1 MPKREKRPEYLNLPE
16 DVGGMYV
23 EKTPALLSLSK
34 SELELSDFKLL
45 DLYLGRIDSH
55 DIEHNVVVL
64 EKGAIENALGV
75 DRIRKEDLKKR
86 LIHLMQPVSIDDDDD
101 GCKLI
106 PLFDCAIMQRDDA
119 GTWTVLMQCT
129 HSAAKY
135 IFTKDALRYL
145 PYYIRDIIN
154 LQSRYS
160 YVLYLYLKDNRFR
173 RSWDIEIE
181 EIKNIMRVRGASYE
195 QFKEFNKKILKLC
208 QNEINTKTSITF
220 DYEPSCRKGRKFTK
234 IKFTIISDTSGD
246 TPLAT
251 EQSESVMLNDISAMT
266 DVSTEET
273 DKRRY
278 WAEVFGGNDT
288 LAALCEITR
297 YEFSKSEIE
306 YIAAILQRVP
316 LSDRKQLLNEVY
328 CNMSRYEVGVKNR
341 VNYLS
346 EALKKEIVKRNKEGK
361 EEYLGSGYSS
371 FSIKEWYEQAESYDP
386 EKIGFKED
394 E

>member
-1 MPKREKRPEYLNLPE
+1 
-16 DVGGMYV
+16 MYV

-86 LIHLMQPVSIDDDDD
+86 LIHLMQPVAIDDDDD

-173 RSWDIEIE
+173 RSWEIDIEE
-181 EIKNIMRVRGASYE
+181 LKNVMRVRGASYA

-208 QNEINTKTSITF
+208 QNEINSKTSINF
-220 DYEPSCRKGRKFTK
+220 DYEPSCRRGRKFTK
-234 IKFTIISDTSGD
+234 VKFTIIKDISGD
-246 TPLAT
+246 TPLLT
-251 EQSESVMLNDISAMT
+251 EPVVVSEISALSQVEVPA
-266 DVSTEET
+266 DETE
-273 DKRRY
+273 KHKY
-278 WAEVFGGNDT
+278 WAEVFNGNEI
-288 LAALCEITR
+288 LAALCEVTK
-297 YEFSKSEIE
+297 YEFSKKEIE

-316 LSDRKQLLNEVY
+316 IGDRKQLLNEVY
-328 CNMSRYEVGVKNR
+328 CNMSRYEIGVKNR

-346 EALKKEIVKRNKEGK
+346 EALKKEIAKRNREEMEGTLD
-361 EEYLGSGYSS
+361 LGDSS
-371 FSIKEWYEQAESYDP
+371 FSIDEWYNQADGYDP
-386 EKIGFKED
+386 EKIVFKED
-394 E
+394 